1 MRDIYE
7 VYKKEE
13 VAEWSKAADCKSVR
27 KLSLV
32 RTQFFSIMI
41 PQIQNKYKTFFKDL
55 HFDTE
60 NHNHVYI
67 ANQEANS
74 STINSK
80 IVLPRSLTPSFYAY
94 SLTKYVFKDRGYN
107 AHRRKFHNPTKTLA
121 LNFTRNRFFPTL
133 RTVEGETYFSL
144 SLGLLS
150 KFLLKGKSFTKSK
163 TVFILLA
170 SFLRKVLLFSS
181 FKNLYLF
188 VNKTPLYFKE
198 IMSTINDSVINIYKN
213 PFSNSLVTEKDLPN
227 PFVFPVIVF
236 TNNKPY
242 GFMKSKQKGRLKRK
256 ISRRLT
262 MINRVLD

>member
-1 MRDIYE
+1 VLIG
-7 VYKKEE
+7 
-13 VAEWSKAADCKSVR
+13 
-27 KLSLV
+27 
-32 RTQFFSIMI
+32 QI
-41 PQIQNKYKTFFKDL
+41 PKHY
-55 HFDTE
+55 
-60 NHNHVYI
+60 
-67 ANQEANS
+67 
-74 STINSK
+74 
-80 IVLPRSLTPSFYAY
+80 TPNFYAH

-107 AHRRKFHNPTKTLA
+107 AHRKSFYNPTKTLA

-133 RTVEGETYFSL
+133 RTVLGETYFFL

-163 TVFILLA
+163 TVFLLLA

-188 VNKTPLYFKE
+188 INKTPLYFKE
-198 IMSTINDSVINIYKN
+198 IMSTINNSVINIYKN
-213 PFSNSLVTEKDLPN
+213 PFSDTLVSEKESPN

-242 GFMKSKQKGRLKRK
+242 GFMKVKQKGRLKRK

-262 MINRVLD
+262 MINKVLD

>member
-1 MRDIYE
+1 M
-7 VYKKEE
+7 
-13 VAEWSKAADCKSVR
+13 AEWSKAADCKSVR

-32 RTQFFSIMI
+32 RTQFFSII
-41 PQIQNKYKTFFKDL
+41 APQMQIKYKTFFKDL
-55 HFDTE
+55 YFDTVNYNSVPE
-60 NHNHVYI
+60 TIVGIKTKIQKI
-67 ANQEANS
+67 A
-74 STINSK
+74 K
-80 IVLPRSLTPSFYAY
+80 IHTPGFYAY
-94 SLTKYVFKDRGYN
+94 NLTKYVFKDRGYN
-107 AHRRKFHNPTKTLA
+107 AHRRKFYNPTKTLA
-121 LNFTRNRFFPTL
+121 LNFTKNRLFPTL
-133 RTVEGETYFSL
+133 RTVLGETYLFL

-150 KFLLKGKSFTKSK
+150 KYLLKGKAFTKSK

-213 PFSNSLVTEKDLPN
+213 PFSNALVAEKEYTN

-242 GFMKSKQKGRLKRK
+242 GFMKTKQKGRLKRK

>member
-1 MRDIYE
+1 M
-7 VYKKEE
+7 
-13 VAEWSKAADCKSVR
+13 AEWSKAADCKSVR

-32 RTQFFSIMI
+32 RTQFFSLMSIKVS
-41 PQIQNKYKTFFKDL
+41 NNYKTFFKDL
-55 HFDTE
+55 YFGDKNHFK
-60 NHNHVYI
+60 VYTTSFK
-67 ANQEANS
+67 NY
-74 STINSK
+74 INAKKNLTFLSK
-80 IVLPRSLTPSFYAY
+80 TLTSNFYAY
-94 SLTKYVFKDRGYN
+94 SLNAYTFKDRGYN
-107 AHRRKFHNPTKTLA
+107 AHRRQFHNPTKTLA
-121 LNFTRNRFFPTL
+121 LNFTRQRFFPTI
-133 RTVEGETYFSL
+133 RTVTGETYFSL

-170 SFLRKVLLFSS
+170 SFLRKILLFSS
-181 FKNLYLF
+181 FRNLYLF

-213 PFSNSLVTEKDLPN
+213 PFSDNLVAEKEITN
-227 PFVFPVIVF
+227 PFLFPVIVF

>member
-1 MRDIYE
+1 
-7 VYKKEE
+7 

-32 RTQFFSIMI
+32 RTQFFSIVTI
-41 PQIQNKYKTFFKDL
+41 NVRNTYKTFFRDL
-55 HFDTE
+55 YFDINTE
-60 NHNHVYI
+60 KKNALNF
-67 ANQEANS
+67 E
-74 STINSK
+74 SK
-80 IVLPRSLTPSFYAY
+80 INIVIIPKMLTPSFYAF

-107 AHRRKFHNPTKTLA
+107 AHRRQFHNPTKTLA
-121 LNFTRNRFFPTL
+121 LNFTRNRFFPTI
-133 RTVEGETYFSL
+133 RTVLGETYLSL

-163 TVFILLA
+163 TVFLLLA

-188 VNKTPLYFKE
+188 INKTPLYFKE
-198 IMSTINDSVINIYKN
+198 IMSTINNSVINIYKN
-213 PFSNSLVTEKDLPN
+213 PFSDALIAEKETVN
-227 PFVFPVIVF
+227 PFLFPVIVF

-242 GFMKSKQKGRLKRK
+242 GFMKVKQKGRLKRK

>member
-1 MRDIYE
+1 
-7 VYKKEE
+7 

-32 RTQFFSIMI
+32 RTQFFSLMSIKI
-41 PQIQNKYKTFFKDL
+41 RSNYKTFLKDL
-55 HFDTE
+55 YFGDKNHLKTYITSFKE
-60 NHNHVYI
+60 NKNR
-67 ANQEANS
+67 
-74 STINSK
+74 SK
-80 IVLPRSLTPSFYAY
+80 NPAFLSKTLTSNFYAY
-94 SLTKYVFKDRGYN
+94 SLNTYTFKDRGYN
-107 AHRRKFHNPTKTLA
+107 AHRRQFHNPTKTLA
-121 LNFTRNRFFPTL
+121 LNFTRHRFFPTI
-133 RTVEGETYFSL
+133 RTVMGETYFSL

-170 SFLRKVLLFSS
+170 SFLRKILLFSS

-213 PFSNSLVTEKDLPN
+213 PFSDNIIAEKEITN
-227 PFVFPVIVF
+227 PFLFPVIVF

>member
-1 MRDIYE
+1 
-7 VYKKEE
+7 

-32 RTQFFSIMI
+32 RTQFFSII
-41 PQIQNKYKTFFKDL
+41 SKRPKYKTFFKNL
-55 HFDTE
+55 YFDGT
-60 NHNHVYI
+60 NHAKDYETDFRIRAKVNYTV
-67 ANQEANS
+67 
-74 STINSK
+74 K
-80 IVLPRSLTPSFYAY
+80 PLTRNFYAY
-94 SLTKYVFKDRGYN
+94 SLGNYGLKDRGYN
-107 AHRRKFHNPTKTLA
+107 THRRQFYNPTKALS
-121 LNFTRNRFFPTL
+121 LNFTRGRFFPTL
-133 RTVEGETYFSL
+133 RTVLGETYFFL

-213 PFSNSLVTEKDLPN
+213 PFSNNLVTEKDLPN

-242 GFMKSKQKGRLKRK
+242 GFMKTKQKGRLKRK
-256 ISRRLT
+256 VAKRLI

>member
-1 MRDIYE
+1 
-7 VYKKEE
+7 

-32 RTQFFSIMI
+32 RTQFFSILNLK
-41 PQIQNKYKTFFKDL
+41 IQTKYKTFFKNLYFND
-55 HFDTE
+55 E
-60 NHNHVYI
+60 NHCDTYTTNIDAETNILSVR
-67 ANQEANS
+67 
-74 STINSK
+74 
-80 IVLPRSLTPSFYAY
+80 VLHPSFYAFN
-94 SLTKYVFKDRGYN
+94 LTKYVFKDRGYN
-107 AHRRKFHNPTKTLA
+107 AHRRKFHNPTKALA

-133 RTVEGETYFSL
+133 RTILGETYFFL

-213 PFSNSLVTEKDLPN
+213 PFSNNLITEKEMSN

-236 TNNKPY
+236 TNNKSY
-242 GFMKSKQKGRLKRK
+242 GFMKAKQKGRLKRK
-256 ISRRLT
+256 IARRLT

>member
-1 MRDIYE
+1 
-7 VYKKEE
+7 

-41 PQIQNKYKTFFKDL
+41 PTLRYKTFFKDL
-55 HFDTE
+55 YFDTK
-60 NHNHVYI
+60 NHSDDYKSELN
-67 ANQEANS
+67 
-74 STINSK
+74 T
-80 IVLPRSLTPSFYAY
+80 LPKFTNLLPKPLTPSFYAY

-107 AHRRKFHNPTKTLA
+107 THRRKFHNPTKTLA

-133 RTVEGETYFSL
+133 RTVLGETYFSL
-144 SLGLLS
+144 SLGLLA

-213 PFSNSLVTEKDLPN
+213 PFSNNLITEKELPN

-242 GFMKSKQKGRLKRK
+242 GFMKTKQKGRLKRK

>member
-1 MRDIYE
+1 M
-7 VYKKEE
+7 
-13 VAEWSKAADCKSVR
+13 AEWSKAADCKSVR

-32 RTQFFSIMI
+32 RTQFFSIVNLK
-41 PQIQNKYKTFFKDL
+41 IQTKYKTFFKNL
-55 HFDTE
+55 YFNEE
-60 NHNHVYI
+60 NHCNAYV
-67 ANQEANS
+67 ANENLNDTS
-74 STINSK
+74 SIK
-80 IVLPRSLTPSFYAY
+80 ILRPSFYAY
-94 SLTKYVFKDRGYN
+94 NLTKYVFKDRGYN

-133 RTVEGETYFSL
+133 RTIVGETYFFL

-188 VNKTPLYFKE
+188 VNKTPVYFKE

-213 PFSNSLVTEKDLPN
+213 PFSNNLFTEKEVPN
-227 PFVFPVIVF
+227 PFIFPVIVF

-242 GFMKSKQKGRLKRK
+242 GFMKVKQKGRLKRK
-256 ISRRLT
+256 IARRLT